1 MKKRSKVDDYDLG
14 GFIIG
19 TLATLTRLEPV
30 SQTDRSRALAL
41 VITVISVIIS
51 TNICQLDRS
60 SGHYDKMEHHN
71 HLKADELLIADGLV
85 GFEDGWG
92 ATGSSAVAVR
102 LVATTVVLATLVP
115 NVEPTVTVAAGTLK
129 GGFLRRF

>member
-1 MKKRSKVDDYDLG
+1 MRKRSKVDDYDLG

-41 VITVISVIIS
+41 VIKVIIS

-60 SGHYDKMEHHN
+60 SGHYDKMEHHT

-85 GFEDGWG
+85 GFEDRWW

-129 GGFLRRF
+129 VGFLRRL

>member
-1 MKKRSKVDDYDLG
+1 MFDFL
-14 GFIIG
+14 
-19 TLATLTRLEPV
+19 
-30 SQTDRSRALAL
+30 Q
-41 VITVISVIIS
+41 
-51 TNICQLDRS
+51 
-60 SGHYDKMEHHN
+60 HHT

-85 GFEDGWG
+85 GFEDGCR

-129 GGFLRRF
+129 VGFLRRF

>member
-1 MKKRSKVDDYDLG
+1 MRKRSKVDDYDLG

-41 VITVISVIIS
+41 VISVIIS

-60 SGHYDKMEHHN
+60 SCHYDN
-71 HLKADELLIADGLV
+71 LI
-85 GFEDGWG
+85 F
-92 ATGSSAVAVR
+92 SNI
-102 LVATTVVLATLVP
+102 TL
-115 NVEPTVTVAAGTLK
+115 T
-129 GGFLRRF
+129 